1 MNYAEYE
8 EEEEFRP
15 LAQTRLGSGSTPG
28 TAATVPPQNDQQEEV
43 KPQRWGTVTFEYL
56 GMVRL
61 AAVAFSFETSGMV
74 RWAAMGKERDRGE
87 MWACMHAEE
96 GRDG

>member
-1 MNYAEYE
+1 MLSMRKRKNSDPWR
-8 EEEEFRP
+8 RP
-15 LAQTRLGSGSTPG
+15 AWVRGPRTV
-28 TAATVPPQNDQQEEV
+28 ATVPPQNDQQEEV

-96 GRDG
+96 GRGG